1 MVTRPDALPT
11 AVRRLYPFSSRYM
24 DMGGLQYHYLDEG
37 EGEPVIMVHG
47 NPTWSFFYRN
57 LITALSPGYRTI
69 APDHIGCGLSDKP
82 SPSRY
87 GYRLE
92 NRIADLTRFIDHLAL
107 DKKITLVVHDWGGM
121 IGMAWAV
128 DHIERIGRIV
138 ILNTAAFLPPG
149 GKPLP
154 WQLKL
159 IRTVPLAAAGAVLGL
174 NLFAVGATIMA
185 PCRRLSRDV
194 RAGFLA
200 PYDRPG
206 HRIATLRF
214 VQDIPVT
221 EKAPGYGIVAR
232 TDAALHNLGHLPML
246 ICWGS
251 HDFVFDTDY
260 LAEWQRRFPHA
271 EVHPFD
277 DAGHYLLEDAPA
289 QIIPLIQSFLQKH
302 PV

>member
-1 MVTRPDALPT
+1 MVTRTDPLPE
-11 AVRRLYPFSSRYM
+11 AVRRLYPFSSRYININAF
-24 DMGGLQYHYLDEG
+24 QYHYIDEG
-37 EGEPVIMVHG
+37 QGEPVIMVHG

-57 LITALSPGYRTI
+57 LIKTLSPGYRTI
-69 APDHIGCGLSDKP
+69 APDHVGCGLSDKP
-82 SPSRY
+82 LPPRY

-92 NRIADLTRFIDHLAL
+92 DRIADLTRFIDQLAL
-107 DKKITLVVHDWGGM
+107 DEKITLVVHDWGGM

-138 ILNTAAFLPPG
+138 ILNTASFLPPR

-159 IRTVPLAAAGAVLGL
+159 IRNVTPFAVGAVLGL
-174 NLFAVGATIMA
+174 NLFAVGAAFMA
-185 PCRRLSRDV
+185 PHRRLSREV

-200 PYDRPG
+200 PYDRPA
-206 HRIATLRF
+206 HRIAILRF

-221 EKAPGYGIVAR
+221 EKDPGYAIVAR
-232 TDAALHNLGHLPML
+232 TDAALHRLNHLPML
-246 ICWGS
+246 ICWGN

-260 LAEWQRRFPHA
+260 LAEWRRRFPHA
-271 EVHPFD
+271 EIHQFD
-277 DAGHYLLEDAPA
+277 DAGHYLLEDASDR
-289 QIIPLIQSFLQKH
+289 IIPCIQSFLQKH